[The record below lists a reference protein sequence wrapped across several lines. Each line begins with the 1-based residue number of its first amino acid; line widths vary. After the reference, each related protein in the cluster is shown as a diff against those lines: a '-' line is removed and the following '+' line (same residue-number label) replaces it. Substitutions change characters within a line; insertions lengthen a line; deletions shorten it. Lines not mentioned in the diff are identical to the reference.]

1 MRDASDNI
9 DFWLL
14 FEAHHRGQH
23 LTMLGDFV
31 DCNSHDCAIDL
42 QTRIKDAVRTR
53 DLSSTRSDERIY
65 YNGVLR
71 ILRRR
76 LREVEREIKKKDV
89 PLTERKTVRSR
100 IRGKGDSNRALH
112 LAGLL

>member
-1 MRDASDNI
+1 MRNASDNI

-23 LTMLGDFV
+23 LTMLGNFV
-31 DCNSHDCAIDL
+31 DCDSHDCAIDL
-42 QTRIKDAVRTR
+42 QKRIEDAVHTR
-53 DLSSTRSDERIY
+53 DLCTTRSDERTY

-71 ILRRR
+71 VLRRR
-76 LREVEREIKKKDV
+76 FREVEREIKKKDL
-89 PLTERKTVRSR
+89 PLTERKNARSR
-100 IRGKGDSNRALH
+100 LRRMSDSNRALH